1 MGAPPG
7 LADDEVGAPAHDTP
21 PGDSRAVR
29 RAPTQRDVADEA
41 GLSTAA
47 VSYALRGIRVPQE
60 TQDRVREIAERIGYR
75 ANPIARALAS
85 GRTDVVG
92 IVCGSLID
100 SWQQRIVAE
109 LVSVLPSRGLS
120 AHILDAASDPALQ
133 LELAGDLVSRQA
145 DALVVMPLD
154 PAAEEWA
161 RIARSVP
168 VVAVGD
174 ALVAAEGVCEIVYDN
189 ATGVSD
195 GLRRLVDAGHTCIG
209 VLTPGHPSTPDRP
222 AEDVVNEVATSLGV
236 IVTLHAARHDLEST
250 STVVQQVL
258 RGPDPP
264 TAFFCL
270 SDSMAWGVYG
280 AAAQLDLTIPADL
293 SVVGYDNTPVS
304 RLLSPPLT
312 TYNWPIAELIDAIVA
327 GVEAAVAGVE
337 AAVAGL
343 PRARTVITP
352 TPVLRTSIAP
362 PRR

>member
-1 MGAPPG
+1 MGESPRRGEVDFVAPT
-7 LADDEVGAPAHDTP
+7 TP
-21 PGDSRAVR
+21 SGNGPREMPR
-29 RAPTQRDVADEA
+29 PPTQRDVADEA

-60 TQDRVREIAERIGYR
+60 TQDRVREIAERLGYR

-92 IVCGSLID
+92 ILCGALTD

-120 AHILDAASDPALQ
+120 AHILDAASDPQLQ
-133 LELAGDLVSRQA
+133 LELAHDMVGRQA
-145 DALVVMPLD
+145 DVLVVMPLD
-154 PAAEEWA
+154 PTAREWA
-161 RIARSVP
+161 QIARSVP

-174 ALVAAEGVCEIVYDN
+174 GLPAAESVCEIVYDN

-195 GLRRLVDAGHTCIG
+195 GLRRLVDEGHRRIG
-209 VLTPGHPSTPDRP
+209 VLAPGRPSTPDRP
-222 AEDVVNEVATSLGV
+222 AADVVHEIATSLGV
-236 IVTLHAARHDLEST
+236 AITMYAARHDLESA
-250 STVVQQVL
+250 STVVKEVL

-280 AAAQLDLTIPADL
+280 AAVELGLEIPVDL

-304 RLLSPPLT
+304 RLLAPPLT
-312 TYNWPIAELIDAIVA
+312 TYSWPIEELVEAIIA
-327 GVEAAVAGVE
+327 GIEAAVG
-337 AAVAGL
+337 GL
-343 PRARTVITP
+343 PRARTVIYA
-352 TPVLRTSIAP
+352 TPVLRNSIAP
-362 PRR
+362 PNH

>member
-1 MGAPPG
+1 MAEEEESGTARE
-7 LADDEVGAPAHDTP
+7 A
-21 PGDSRAVR
+21 R
-29 RAPTQRDVADEA
+29 RAPTQRDVAEEA

-120 AHILDAASDPALQ
+120 AHILDAASDPQLQ
-133 LELAGDLVSRQA
+133 LELAGDLVGRQA

-154 PAAEEWA
+154 PAAGEWA
-161 RIARSVP
+161 QISRSVP
-168 VVAVGD
+168 IVAVGD
-174 ALVAAEGVCEIVYDN
+174 GLVAAEGVCEIVYDN
-189 ATGVSD
+189 AAGVSD
-195 GLRRLVDAGHTCIG
+195 GLRRLVDAGHKAIG
-209 VLTPGHPSTPDRP
+209 VLTPGRPSTPDRP
-222 AEDVVNEVATSLGV
+222 AEDVVREVATSLGV
-236 IVTLHAARHDLEST
+236 TVTLHTAQHDLEST

-280 AAAQLDLTIPADL
+280 AAHALHLAIPQDL

-312 TYNWPIAELIDAIVA
+312 TYHWPIEELIDAIVA
-327 GVEAAVAGVE
+327 GIEASIEGV
-337 AAVAGL
+337 
-343 PRARTVITP
+343 PRARTVLTP
-352 TPVLRTSIAP
+352 TPVLRASIGS
-362 PRR
+362 PR